1 MAGRLES
8 REQMAETAMTRF
20 DVVISGGSFAG
31 LALARALAQALGP
44 ELRIAVI
51 DKSAFVDQAPVP
63 DSRASALSAASRHLL
78 EALDVWGDVA
88 IDAQPVRR
96 IEITDSGLD
105 AGVRPVLLTY
115 DNLTA
120 AGSPASYIVP
130 NTKLQAA
137 LRAAVAR
144 TQSITMI
151 APSEARGFS
160 AGEFEASVNLV
171 DGTSV
176 AGSLLVAAEGRQS
189 RLREAAGIKV
199 VGWDYP
205 QIGIVT
211 TVRHERPHNG
221 CAVQH
226 FLPAGPFAILPLT
239 GTRSCITWT
248 EEAEEARRIL
258 ALDDVE
264 FLAEVERRFGGK
276 LGDVALAGPRMPWPL
291 KMHLARRY
299 VGPRFALIGDAA
311 HGVHPLAGQGLNL
324 AFRDVAALTEVVAD
338 AVRLGFD
345 PGDAQA
351 LARYQRWRRFD
362 STVST
367 AAFDGLNRLFANDS
381 ALVRAGRDVGLGV
394 VDRLPLLKRAF
405 VGEAAGLSG
414 DLPRLLKGEAA

>member
-1 MAGRLES
+1 
-8 REQMAETAMTRF
+8 MTRF

-31 LALARALAQALGP
+31 LALARALAKALGP

-51 DKSAFVDQAPVP
+51 DRAAPTRQAAAP

-78 EALDVWGDVA
+78 EALDVWGDVETQ
-88 IDAQPVRR
+88 AQPVTR
-96 IEITDSGLD
+96 IEITDSSLD

-115 DNLTA
+115 DNLTT
-120 AGSPASYIVP
+120 AGAPASYIVP
-130 NTKLQAA
+130 NTVLQAA

-144 TQSITMI
+144 TQSIKMI
-151 APSEARGFS
+151 APAEVLGFS
-160 AGEFEASVNLV
+160 AGEFEASVSLA
-171 DGTSV
+171 GATSLT
-176 AGSLLVAAEGRQS
+176 GRLLVAAEGRQS

-211 TVRHERPHNG
+211 TVRHERPHDG

-239 GTRSCITWT
+239 GNRSCITWT
-248 EEAEEARRIL
+248 EDAEAARRIL
-258 ALDDVE
+258 ALDDAG
-264 FLAEVERRFGGK
+264 FLAEVEPRFGGK
-276 LGDVALAGPRMPWPL
+276 LGRVALDGPCMSWPL

-351 LARYQRWRRFD
+351 LSRYERWRRFD

-367 AAFDGLNRLFANDS
+367 AAFDALNRVFANDG
-381 ALVRAGRDVGLGV
+381 ALARAGRDVGLGV
-394 VDRLPLLKRAF
+394 VNRLPVLKRLF
-405 VGEAAGLSG
+405 VDEAAGLTG

>member
-1 MAGRLES
+1 
-8 REQMAETAMTRF
+8 MTRF

-31 LALARALAQALGP
+31 LALARALAKALGP

-51 DKSAFVDQAPVP
+51 DRIASAEQAAAP

-78 EALDVWGDVA
+78 EALDVWSDVEA
-88 IDAQPVRR
+88 QAQPVTR
-96 IEITDSGLD
+96 IEITDSSLD

-115 DNLTA
+115 DNLTT
-120 AGSPASYIVP
+120 AGAPASYIVP
-130 NTKLQAA
+130 NTVLQAA
-137 LRAAVAR
+137 LRAVVAR
-144 TQSITMI
+144 TQSITTI
-151 APSEARGFS
+151 APAEALGFS
-160 AGEFEASVNLV
+160 AGEFEASVSL
-171 DGTSV
+171 
-176 AGSLLVAAEGRQS
+176 AGATTLTGRLLVAAEGRQS

-239 GTRSCITWT
+239 GNRSCITWT
-248 EEAEEARRIL
+248 EDAEAARRIL
-258 ALDDVE
+258 ALDDAG

-276 LGDVALAGPRMPWPL
+276 LGSVTLDGPCMSWPL

-311 HGVHPLAGQGLNL
+311 HGAHPLAGQGLNL

-351 LARYQRWRRFD
+351 LSRYERWRRFD

-367 AAFDGLNRLFANDS
+367 AAFDALNRLFANDG
-381 ALVRAGRDVGLGV
+381 ALARAGRDVGLGV
-394 VDRLPLLKRAF
+394 VDRLPVLKRLF
-405 VGEAAGLSG
+405 VDEAAGLAG
-414 DLPRLLKGEAA
+414 DLPRLLRGEAA

>member
-1 MAGRLES
+1 
-8 REQMAETAMTRF
+8 MTRF

-31 LALARALAQALGP
+31 LALARALANALGP

-51 DKSAFVDQAPVP
+51 DRAAPAEQAAAP

-88 IDAQPVRR
+88 TQAQPVTR
-96 IEITDSGLD
+96 IEITDSSLD

-115 DNLTA
+115 DNLTT
-120 AGSPASYIVP
+120 AGAPASYIVP
-130 NTKLQAA
+130 NTVLQAA

-151 APSEARGFS
+151 APAEAIGFS
-160 AGEFEASVNLV
+160 TGEFEASVSV
-171 DGTSV
+171 TGATSV
-176 AGSLLVAAEGRQS
+176 KGRLVVAAEGRQS

-226 FLPAGPFAILPLT
+226 FLPAGPFAILPLA
-239 GTRSCITWT
+239 GNRSCITWT
-248 EEAEEARRIL
+248 EDAEAARRIL
-258 ALDDVE
+258 ALDDAG

-276 LGDVALAGPRMPWPL
+276 LGSVALEGRRMSWPL

-351 LARYQRWRRFD
+351 LSRYERWRRFD

-367 AAFDGLNRLFANDS
+367 AAFDVLNRVFANDG
-381 ALVRAGRDVGLGV
+381 ALARAGRDVGLGV
-394 VDRLPLLKRAF
+394 VDRLPVLKRLF
-405 VGEAAGLSG
+405 VDEAAGLAG

>member
-1 MAGRLES
+1 
-8 REQMAETAMTRF
+8 MTRF

-31 LALARALAQALGP
+31 LALSRALAKALGP

-51 DKSAFVDQAPVP
+51 DRAAPAGQAAAP

-78 EALDVWGDVA
+78 EALDVWGDVETQ
-88 IDAQPVRR
+88 AQPVTR
-96 IEITDSGLD
+96 IEVTDSSLD

-115 DNLTA
+115 DNLTT
-120 AGSPASYIVP
+120 AGAPASYIVP
-130 NTKLQAA
+130 NTVLQAA

-144 TQSITMI
+144 TQSIKMI
-151 APSEARGFS
+151 APAEALGFS
-160 AGEFEASVNLV
+160 ASEFEASVSLA
-171 DGTSV
+171 GATSLT
-176 AGSLLVAAEGRQS
+176 GRLLVAAEGRQS

-239 GTRSCITWT
+239 GNRSCITWT
-248 EEAEEARRIL
+248 EDAEAARRIL
-258 ALDDVE
+258 ALDDAG
-264 FLAEVERRFGGK
+264 FLAEVEHRFGGK
-276 LGDVALAGPRMPWPL
+276 LGRVALDGPCMSWPL

-299 VGPRFALIGDAA
+299 VGSRFALIGDAA

-324 AFRDVAALTEVVAD
+324 AFRDVAALTEVVAE

-351 LARYQRWRRFD
+351 LSRYERWRRFD

-367 AAFDGLNRLFANDS
+367 AAFDALNRLFANDG
-381 ALVRAGRDVGLGV
+381 ALARAGRDVGLGV
-394 VDRLPLLKRAF
+394 VDRLPVLKRLF
-405 VGEAAGLSG
+405 VDEAAGLAG